1 MTRDDFIQQYWSYY
15 TMLERNCKEISRY
28 VDFRT
33 SNYNTCSNEIIGQ
46 LLDVGAEFD
55 NFCKTVCSIENEERP
70 NITDYANWMLDNI
83 RGIRNVRIKVSGSD
97 LEIMPFKN
105 WNRNKAGD
113 LYWWQAYNN
122 VKHNRIESYAEGNLK
137 NLLSALAA
145 LYFLEMYLV
154 KRIAKESGKPN
165 ALDVPPNSS
174 FMFRIEGWKTA
185 FSVIGHN
192 YYTDYDPNI

>member
-1 MTRDDFIQQYWSYY
+1 
-15 TMLERNCKEISRY
+15 MLERNCKEISRY

-55 NFCKTVCSIENEERP
+55 NFCKTVCSLDNEERP

-97 LEIMPFKN
+97 LVIMPFKN

-165 ALDVPPNSS
+165 ALDVPTSAS
-174 FMFRIEGWKTA
+174 LMFRIEGWKTA